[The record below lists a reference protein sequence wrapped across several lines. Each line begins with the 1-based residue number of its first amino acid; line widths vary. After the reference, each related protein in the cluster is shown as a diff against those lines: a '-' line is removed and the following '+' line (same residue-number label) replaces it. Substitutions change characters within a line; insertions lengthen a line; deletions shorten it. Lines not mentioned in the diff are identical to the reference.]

1 MSTLFY
7 EGGLIFMSVI
17 TLILVLLLYAAWKA
31 PAWVKEAGLVALAFG
46 FFSCLLS
53 VYVGFLT
60 MSRVDVE
67 STIAFGGFRM
77 ALIPLMYGVIV
88 YIISLVIR
96 IIQKPWV

>member
-17 TLILVLLLYAAWKA
+17 TLILVLVLYAAWKA

-46 FFSCLLS
+46 FFACLLS

-96 IIQKPWV
+96 IIQKPRA